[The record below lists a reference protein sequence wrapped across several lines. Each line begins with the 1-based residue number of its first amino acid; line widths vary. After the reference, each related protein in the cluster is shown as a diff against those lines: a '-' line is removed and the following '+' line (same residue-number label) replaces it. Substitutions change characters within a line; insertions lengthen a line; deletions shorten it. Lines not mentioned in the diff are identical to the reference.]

1 MIYLLVH
8 HEIADYP
15 AWKSAFDSS
24 FDWRT
29 KHGERNCRI
38 FRGVQNPNELTLMF
52 EWESFEKAHAF
63 VSSDELKTRMAKA
76 GVRSTPR
83 VEYVTEM
90 IGMRRTAA
98 D

>member
-38 FRGVQNPNELTLMF
+38 FRGVQNANELTLLF

-63 VSSDELKTRMAKA
+63 IGSDELKGRMAKA
-76 GVRSTPR
+76 GVKSTPR
-83 VEYVTEM
+83 VEYLTEM
-90 IGMRRTAA
+90 IGMRRSAA

>member
-8 HEIADYP
+8 HEVADYA
-15 AWKSAFDSS
+15 AWKAAFDSAL
-24 FDWRT
+24 DWRT
-29 KHGERNCRI
+29 KHGERKCRI
-38 FRGVQNPNELTLMF
+38 FRAVQNPNELTLMF

-63 VSSDELKTRMAKA
+63 VGSDELKTRMAKA

-83 VEYVTEM
+83 VEYLTEM
-90 IGMRRTAA
+90 FSVRRSAA